1 MKIVLLVV
9 LVVAA
14 LLALDR
20 LFLFFEKRG
29 WMYWRRSRHGSGNA
43 AVNAVLEAHAALE
56 PRVRHVIEQRQKGG
70 GINDSTGEA
79 GVRRRDGG
87 FPWRELIPPED
98 AVDRS
103 PRKATNDAHR
113 SKSRAVDLNRA
124 GS

>member
-70 GINDSTGEA
+70 GINDSTGEPVDPA
-79 GVRRRDGG
+79 EELVKQARGRRASDGG
-87 FPWRELIPPED
+87 TED
-98 AVDRS
+98 S
-103 PRKATNDAHR
+103 PG
-113 SKSRAVDLNRA
+113 